1 MKMSKFLKEQLLI
14 SILITIGWIVMLIM
28 TYNISQLQHFNCW
41 QSCIFPDVIIFLV
54 CVWSW
59 WDWNKHYKKY
69 KKCGSK

>member
-14 SILITIGWIVMLIM
+14 SILITIGWIVMLVM

-41 QSCIFPDVIIFLV
+41 QACIFTDVIIFLV

-59 WDWNKHYKKY
+59 WDWNKRYKKH
-69 KKCGSK
+69 KNVIL

>member
-14 SILITIGWIVMLIM
+14 SILITIGWIVMLVM

-41 QSCIFPDVIIFLV
+41 QACIFPDVIIFLV

-59 WDWNKHYKKY
+59 WDWSKHYKKH
-69 KKCGSK
+69 KNVIL